1 MEKMSKEICPK
12 CKKENNIIKE
22 EINGEISY
30 YCSVCHKL
38 LRTESK
44 LKIAENFLPNGN
56 MLLE

>member
-1 MEKMSKEICPK
+1 MSKEICPK